1 MAILKMLDYASI
13 TDKLPITEKNEQY
26 LRKIIDLCK
35 QKNITLILMAAPF
48 EATEEAAMRLNT
60 VAEIAKEE
68 GVPFLN
74 YVKEWDSLGMDAN
87 TDFYDGGHFNN
98 QGIVKFSR
106 IVGQYLSQNYSLR
119 DCRKIEGFIWNASQT
134 TADKNK
140 AEFTLSNQFSGD
152 GVSEYYDTKIK
163 LYENRYS
170 SWTILTQIVCPCQ
183 TRMKGRSL
191 WLALMSKMARIIVD
205 C

>member
-1 MAILKMLDYASI
+1 
-13 TDKLPITEKNEQY
+13 
-26 LRKIIDLCK
+26 
-35 QKNITLILMAAPF
+35 MAAPF

-119 DCRKIEGFIWNASQT
+119 DCRKLKDLYGMLRRQ
-134 TADKNK
+134 
-140 AEFTLSNQFSGD
+140 LL
-152 GVSEYYDTKIK
+152 IK
-163 LYENRYS
+163 QSRVYLKQS
-170 SWTILTQIVCPCQ
+170 IL
-183 TRMKGRSL
+183 
-191 WLALMSKMARIIVD
+191 W
-205 C
+205 

>member
-1 MAILKMLDYASI
+1 
-13 TDKLPITEKNEQY
+13 
-26 LRKIIDLCK
+26 
-35 QKNITLILMAAPF
+35 MAAPF

-106 IVGQYLSQNYSLR
+106 IVIVEKLKDLYGMLRRQLLIKTKQSLS
-119 DCRKIEGFIWNASQT
+119 
-134 TADKNK
+134 
-140 AEFTLSNQFSGD
+140 
-152 GVSEYYDTKIK
+152 
-163 LYENRYS
+163 
-170 SWTILTQIVCPCQ
+170 
-183 TRMKGRSL
+183 
-191 WLALMSKMARIIVD
+191 
-205 C
+205 